1 MIFRRDNNVFEC
13 LSRLNFRQDSRH
25 DKNANY
31 VIVSA
36 ERQHA
41 FQARHLRKFTLL
53 SWLIS
58 GATKT
63 YINIYFAVA
72 PETRHGQALPDRG
85 QCFAPLTGA
94 WLLTTSD

>member
-36 ERQHA
+36 DHQNA
-41 FQARHLRKFTLL
+41 FQARHLRKFALL

-72 PETRHGQALPDRG
+72 PDR
-85 QCFAPLTGA
+85 AVT
-94 WLLTTSD
+94 W

>member
-1 MIFRRDNNVFEC
+1 MIFRRDKIEVAC
-13 LSRLNFRQDSRH
+13 LSRLNFRRDSRH
-25 DKNANY
+25 DKNVNH
-31 VIVSA
+31 VIVVPV
-36 ERQHA
+36 RFIA

-63 YINIYFAVA
+63 YIYIYFAVA

-85 QCFAPLTGA
+85 AMLRPPDRGLAP
-94 WLLTTSD
+94 DHQ